1 MENFDNIPSKSLK
14 VEVTHL
20 VNTLASNA
28 GLYDS
33 DDVLGALYVLRM
45 KVQKSSQKRVLQLD
59 EDRSLRKEGVTTRK
73 PDKQWIDRDGRYH
86 RYDPALWPDGLDV
99 DRFMDHIQKVV
110 NLRMEA
116 ELFLGSYAD
125 KLKEESKDA
134 LRDAE
139 YMVSE
144 LIAADVESCNR
155 IEVEGHPIKSKEGG

>member
-20 VNTLASNA
+20 VNKLASNA

-73 PDKQWIDRDGRYH
+73 KEVKALIKKIWKDNVLTDYGSSLGLHGDRRREIDSEIDK
-86 RYDPALWPDGLDV
+86 AL
-99 DRFMDHIQKVV
+99 
-110 NLRMEA
+110 N
-116 ELFLGSYAD
+116 
-125 KLKEESKDA
+125 
-134 LRDAE
+134 
-139 YMVSE
+139 E
-144 LIAADVESCNR
+144 LIEA
-155 IEVEGHPIKSKEGG
+155 IKEGG